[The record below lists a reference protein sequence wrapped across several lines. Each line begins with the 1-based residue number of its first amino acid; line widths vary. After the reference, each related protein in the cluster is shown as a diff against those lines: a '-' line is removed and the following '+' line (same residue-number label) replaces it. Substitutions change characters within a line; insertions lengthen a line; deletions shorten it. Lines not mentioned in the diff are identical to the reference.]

1 MAYVQPNSRIEFF
14 DDIGISEDYNDT
26 LYFVSEA
33 AKDTYFDNINRL
45 AHVDKCYYARDNRGF
60 IRVELPMTTLI
71 HAQYMRFK
79 NTSYENKWWYAF
91 VKNPAYINDNT
102 TEIEF
107 ELDPMMSW
115 MGEFTVDACFVERQ
129 HSETDTV
136 GDNLID
142 ENFACGEYENH
153 NAIVSS
159 SSADLAKTG
168 WFNTISEHAYNWKYN
183 EAWSYM
189 VFYVPPSVVA
199 DPVKTALGIYSGL
212 DVKIFSNS
220 PTGVEKLDVF
230 LHTIQILA
238 NIQAIVLVPNAF
250 IPNIP
255 NYEPATGEP
264 DYSNLGRTE
273 VPYVKTLTLANPH
286 TDVWGI
292 SPKNN
297 KIYTYPYNF
306 LAVWNCEDKES
317 IYRYELFSS
326 PTNPQFS
333 FSGTFGEKTEI
344 GCYPKNYRNLA
355 VNYAEGTSMKNFP
368 LATWVSDMF
377 MAYMA
382 QLLSSSPT
390 NVARSNPFG
399 ITNTNLTGGGKL
411 AEFSV
416 GKQDIT
422 VLKPQKSMWNK
433 LSATIGNELAK
444 DAGHF
449 LQPNEAHSGT
459 PSDVITINN
468 QKDFYFFRRTIRPEY
483 AKRIDDYWTMFGY
496 PDGTVHSPNMNART
510 RFTYVKTIGC
520 KINCRCPA
528 SDANFIEELFNKGIR
543 FWKDHTQIGN
553 YSSPNVP
560 IQSVT

>member
-14 DDIGISEDYNDT
+14 DDIGISDDYNDT
-26 LYFVSEA
+26 LYFASTA
-33 AKDTYFDNINRL
+33 AKDTYFDNIQRL
-45 AHVDKCYYARDNRGF
+45 AHADKCYYARENRGF
-60 IRVELPMTTLI
+60 VRVELPMTTLI

-91 VKNPAYINDNT
+91 VKSVDYINNNT

-107 ELDPMMSW
+107 ELDPMLSW
-115 MGEFTVDACFVERQ
+115 MGEFSVSQCFVERQ
-129 HSETDTV
+129 HSTTDAV

-142 ENFACGEYENH
+142 EPFACGEYENH

-159 SSADLAKTG
+159 SSADLACTG
-168 WFNTISEHAYNWKYN
+168 WFNAISEYAYDWKYN
-183 EAWSYM
+183 SAWSYM
-189 VFYVPPSVVA
+189 VFYVPPAVVS
-199 DPVKTALGIYSGL
+199 DPVKTAIGVYSGL
-212 DVKIFSNS
+212 DVKIFSNT
-220 PTGVEKLDVF
+220 PDGVTKLDAF

-250 IPNIP
+250 IPDIP
-255 NYEPATGEP
+255 NYVPATGEP
-264 DYSNLGRTE
+264 DYSNLGRSE
-273 VPYVKTLTLANPH
+273 VPYVKTLTLANPQ

-317 IYRYELFSS
+317 IYKYELFTT

-344 GCYPKNYRNLA
+344 GCYPKNYRNMA
-355 VNYAEGTSMKNFP
+355 VNYSEGTRMRNFP

-382 QLLSSSPT
+382 QTLSSAPAMLG
-390 NVARSNPFG
+390 NSNPF
-399 ITNTNLTGGGKL
+399 NLTPTNISGGGK
-411 AEFSV
+411 V
-416 GKQDIT
+416 GDFNIGKWDVEVDKTQTTGWKKIG
-422 VLKPQKSMWNK
+422 
-433 LSATIGNELAK
+433 ATISNELAK
-444 DAGHF
+444 DAGH
-449 LQPNEAHSGT
+449 LIQPNEAHSGT
-459 PSDVITINN
+459 PSDVITVNN
-468 QKDFYFFRRTIRPEY
+468 KKDFYFFRRTIRTEY
-483 AKRIDDYWTMFGY
+483 ARRIDNYWTMFGY
-496 PDGTVHSPNMNART
+496 PDGTVHVPNMNART

-543 FWKDHTQIGN
+543 FWKNHTQIGD
-553 YSSPNVP
+553 YSTANVP
-560 IQSVT
+560 IQPST